1 MSNDLHQL
9 HQEADAS
16 LVRNL
21 SKRLPGLCRSAGDI
35 SQAAE
40 TSTRGSLVSTDEA
53 QGKPDAFGNLG
64 SNKTDES
71 SGHRQQERAPA
82 AIKNIDKGDG
92 VTA

>member
-21 SKRLPGLCRSAGDI
+21 SKRLPGLCGSAGYI

-40 TSTRGSLVSTDEA
+40 TSTRGPLVPTDEA
-53 QGKPDAFGNLG
+53 QGKPDEGSDIE
-64 SNKTDES
+64 SNKTDEA
-71 SGHRQQERAPA
+71 SGHSQQAQYSV
-82 AIKNIDKGDG
+82 AIKNI
-92 VTA
+92 A